1 MSHKYLFKAIKKLYT
16 ETILGGIGMNVYRE
30 EYPNP
35 QFERAGWQNLN
46 GEWDFGFKKAAV
58 GFKFSDDE
66 TRALKYHRENQ
77 YPYKINV
84 PFCVESELSGIGNTD
99 FVNLVWYR
107 KKVNIIKDDGRIF
120 LHIGAADYLTTV
132 LVNSKFAG
140 RHSGG
145 YTSFG
150 FDITD
155 LAVDGENEIFILCE
169 DDVKNPLVS
178 RGKQSERKKS
188 HGCDY
193 TRTTG
198 IWQTVY
204 LEFTP
209 QEYIKNFKIYPDADN
224 CSVAISV
231 DFKGTSDFA
240 CDVKYNG
247 NSVGSVCRENVNG
260 NRLFHIPLNEKHLWE
275 PGKGRLYNLELE
287 FGDDKVKSYFGLR
300 SLRLDGYKFL
310 INEKSVFQR
319 LVLDQGFYRAGIYT
333 AESETEFIRDIEISL
348 ALGFNGAR
356 LHQKVFEPRF
366 LYHCDKMG
374 YLVWGEYAN
383 WGLDYS
389 ADAALSVFLSE
400 WAEAVNRDFNH
411 PSIVGWCPFNETWDY
426 RGRQQKNELLSLIYD
441 YTKTVDKT
449 RPCIDTSGN
458 FHVKTDIYDVHDYNY
473 DPELFRKNFDM
484 LEKDNI
490 LYEHVLKDN
499 PNRQKYGG
507 QPVFVS
513 EYGGIKWQGDNTVKS
528 WGYGENVR
536 TPEEFAKRYC
546 GLTDALISNK
556 KMFGFCYTQIYDIEQ
571 EQNGLYTYDREKKFS
586 DCIYD
591 KIIKVNT
598 KIAEIEK

>member
-1 MSHKYLFKAIKKLYT
+1 
-16 ETILGGIGMNVYRE
+16 MNIYRK

-35 QFERAGWQNLN
+35 QFERFQWQNLN

-66 TRALKYHRENQ
+66 KRAVKYHDEND

-84 PFCVESELSGIGNTD
+84 PFCVESKLSGIGNTD
-99 FVNLVWYR
+99 FVNLAWYR
-107 KKVNIIKDDGRIF
+107 KKVNIHKNGGRIF

-132 LVNSKFAG
+132 LVNAKPAG

-145 YTSFG
+145 YTSFK

-169 DDVKNPLVS
+169 DDVKNPLVC
-178 RGKQSERKKS
+178 RGKQSEQKKS
-188 HGCDY
+188 HDCDY

-204 LEFTP
+204 LEYTP
-209 QEYIKNFKIYPDADN
+209 QEYIENFRIYPDAEN
-224 CSVAISV
+224 SSVTISV
-231 DFKGTSDFA
+231 DFKGTADFA

-247 NSVGSVCRENVNG
+247 NSVGKVQQQNANG
-260 NRLFHIPLNEKHLWE
+260 IRFFHIPLSETHLWE
-275 PGKGRLYNLELE
+275 PGKGRLYDLEFE

-319 LVLDQGFYRAGIYT
+319 LVLDQGFYKDGIYT
-333 AESETEFIRDIEISL
+333 AKDEAEFVKDIELSF

-389 ADAALSVFLSE
+389 SDKALAVFLSE

-411 PSIVGWCPFNETWDY
+411 PSIVGWCPFNETWNY
-426 RGRQQKNELLSLIYD
+426 RGRCQKNELISIVYD
-441 YTKTVDKT
+441 YTKAMDST

-473 DPELFRKNFDM
+473 DTELFRKNFDM
-484 LEKDNI
+484 LVKDNI

-507 QPVFVS
+507 EPVFVS
-513 EYGGIKWQGDNTVKS
+513 EYGGIKWAGDDMVKS
-528 WGYGENVR
+528 WGYGENVT

-556 KMFGFCYTQIYDIEQ
+556 KMFGFCYTQLYDIEQ
-571 EQNGLYTYDREKKFS
+571 EQNGLYTYGREKKFS

-591 KIIKVNT
+591 EIISVNT
-598 KIAEIEK
+598 QLAEIEKE